1 MLLKIFAI
9 VAKVGTFSCYA
20 IGVGP
25 FLWCGVG
32 LAVVLGSVLFLSGV
46 GPKINQYIKCFVIP
60 RKRPN
65 ERSECDLEQPTY

>member
-46 GPKINQYIKCFVIP
+46 GPKINQYIKCFLYLVCRNL
-60 RKRPN
+60 RKN
-65 ERSECDLEQPTY
+65 FNK